1 MPLIHGGCA
10 VSLSGAG
17 GARAPADQEAGGR
30 ARHRGTGR
38 GETMKIIGG
47 TDKDKEDEAR
57 KRADALA
64 KAIIKMLPQHLSHRE
79 LLAALSSVLA
89 AAFAED
95 GTREGVLRAMRDLT
109 ASVLAEFGALKRRQR
124 LGQRHIPEAD
134 GDGVTRRSSSRK
146 RTGRGGVAA
155 WGKK

>member
-47 TDKDKEDEAR
+47 TDKDKEDEEA
-57 KRADALA
+57 
-64 KAIIKMLPQHLSHRE
+64 LSHLEWRFFLRQGDFTE
-79 LLAALSSVLA
+79 GHELDRKWKVAKEMVGRRLSQEEAKRLLA
-89 AAFAED
+89 
-95 GTREGVLRAMRDLT
+95 G
-109 ASVLAEFGALKRRQR
+109 FG
-124 LGQRHIPEAD
+124 
-134 GDGVTRRSSSRK
+134 
-146 RTGRGGVAA
+146 
-155 WGKK
+155 